1 MRDLTLEE
9 RTRLIGILGRLGSD
23 FDGERAAAGL
33 LASRLLRARGL
44 TWEDLL
50 GNISRREAP
59 RRNQACNQGLG
70 LCLRH
75 IERLTEWER
84 QFCRSVAIRSRLS
97 PKQNEIISKIMV
109 KLRAWGLD

>member
-1 MRDLTLEE
+1 MPDLTPEE

-23 FDGERAAAGL
+23 YDGERAAAGL
-33 LASRLLRARGL
+33 LASRLLKDHSL

-50 GNISRREAP
+50 GNVPRREAP

-75 IERLTEWER
+75 IERLTEWEQ
-84 QFCRSVAIRSRLS
+84 QFCRSVANRTQLS
-97 PKQNEIISKIMV
+97 PKQNEIIGKIVV